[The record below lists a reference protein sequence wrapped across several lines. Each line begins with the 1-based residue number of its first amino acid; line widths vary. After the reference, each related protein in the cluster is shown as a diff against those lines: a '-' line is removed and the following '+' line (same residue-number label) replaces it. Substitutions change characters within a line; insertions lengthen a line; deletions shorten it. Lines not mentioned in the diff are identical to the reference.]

1 MKRLPLLLLT
11 AALAGCIVFDKKSEA
26 VAFHQFATPAAP
38 AATGGPLVLVP
49 RATLPPAVR
58 RPAVVMLTPAGEVLI
73 DDAHRWAAP
82 LDRLVADSLARH
94 LERATGATTASQT
107 PAQPHLTLILEF
119 ERFEVVAERR
129 AALTVDYRFELADGS
144 ALAGGR
150 SACVEPMK
158 ELSAPEFVAAQS
170 RNLAKA
176 GDAIAA
182 TLRAI
187 PAQRLPSR

>member
-1 MKRLPLLLLT
+1 MNRLTLLLLT

-26 VAFHQFATPAAP
+26 VAFHQFANPAAP
-38 AATGGPLVLVP
+38 AATGGPLVRVA
-49 RATLPPAVR
+49 RATLPASVR
-58 RPAVVMLTPAGEVLI
+58 RPAVVMIAPTGEVLI

-82 LDRLVADSLARH
+82 LDRLVAECLARH
-94 LERATGATTASQT
+94 LERAAGATATLQT
-107 PAQPHLTLILEF
+107 PEQPHLTLVLEF

-129 AALTVDYRFELADGS
+129 AALTIDYRFERADGS

-158 ELSAPEFVAAQS
+158 ELSAAEFVAAQS

>member
-94 LERATGATTASQT
+94 LEHATGATTASQT

>member
-1 MKRLPLLLLT
+1 MKRPSLLLLT